1 MYVISKMMAVT
12 LEQAK
17 DEIVD
22 GTVLGM
28 SVFVCVCVCVVNCVS
43 LCGKYQSGTMPLS
56 LSLHT
61 YTHTYTPH
69 PKQKTTGRIGAPEDV
84 GGAAIF
90 LASKAGAYVT
100 GVVLPIDGGIL
111 VKPRL

>member
-1 MYVISKMMAVT
+1 M
-12 LEQAK
+12 
-17 DEIVD
+17 
-22 GTVLGM
+22 
-28 SVFVCVCVCVVNCVS
+28 
-43 LCGKYQSGTMPLS
+43 S

-61 YTHTYTPH
+61 HTHT
-69 PKQKTTGRIGAPEDV
+69 PKTKTGRIGAPEDV

-100 GVVLPIDGGIL
+100 GIVLPIDGGIL